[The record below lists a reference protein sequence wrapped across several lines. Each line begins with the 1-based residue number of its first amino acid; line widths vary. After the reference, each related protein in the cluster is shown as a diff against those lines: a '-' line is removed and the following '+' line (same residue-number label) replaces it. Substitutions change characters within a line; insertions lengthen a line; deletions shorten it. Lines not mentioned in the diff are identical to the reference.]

1 MIQIL
6 LALALNAEAATLY
19 VNGTAVDGLRSFE
32 FTNVSVSVDENG
44 DVFIVAPQYNV
55 AIGDEA
61 TAAKKSRKTRKDVI
75 KPPPATGDGTIPG
88 NRWWL
93 FSEDNDTTGHVVDV
107 SINGTVIKTF
117 RSGGKQI
124 IFDIGPYLNSGSN
137 QVNFSSRSSKLDGGA
152 MFLYVGTGSIDGGRV
167 SMNKPEIEY
176 KRNGSS
182 ERSDGSTLTLQV
194 D

>member
-19 VNGTAVDGLRSFE
+19 VNGTAVDGLRNFE

-55 AIGDEA
+55 AVGDEA
-61 TAAKKSRKTRKDVI
+61 TAKKSRKTRKDVI
-75 KPPPATGDGTIPG
+75 KPPPATGDGTVPG

-93 FSEDNDTTGHVVDV
+93 FSEDNQTEGHVVDV

-117 RSGGKQI
+117 RSAGTQI
-124 IFDIGPYLNSGSN
+124 IFDVGPYLNTGAN
-137 QVNFSSRSSKLDGGA
+137 QVSFSSRSSKLDGGA

-182 ERSDGSTLTLQV
+182 ERSDVSKFTLQV

>member
-32 FTNVSVSVDENG
+32 FTNVSVSVDDNG

-55 AIGDEA
+55 AVGDEA
-61 TAAKKSRKTRKDVI
+61 TVKKSRKSKKDVI
-75 KPPPATGDGTIPG
+75 KPPAASGDGTVPS

-93 FSEDNDTTGHVVDV
+93 FSEDNQTTGHVVDV
-107 SINGTVIKTF
+107 SVNGTVIKTF
-117 RSGGKQI
+117 LSGSTQI
-124 IFDIGPYLNSGSN
+124 IFDIGPYLNS
-137 QVNFSSRSSKLDGGA
+137 GGA

-182 ERSDGSTLTLQV
+182 ERSEASTLTLQV

>member
-19 VNGTAVDGLRSFE
+19 VNGTAVDGLRNFE

-55 AIGDEA
+55 AVGDEA
-61 TAAKKSRKTRKDVI
+61 TVKKSRKSKKDVI
-75 KPPPATGDGTIPG
+75 KPPPASGDGTVPS

-93 FSEDNDTTGHVVDV
+93 FSEDNQTTGHVVDV
-107 SINGTVIKTF
+107 SVNGTVIKTF
-117 RSGGKQI
+117 LSGGTQI

-137 QVNFSSRSSKLDGGA
+137 QVTFSSRSRKLDGGA

-182 ERSDGSTLTLQV
+182 ERSDASTLILQV

>member
-32 FTNVSVSVDENG
+32 FTNVSVSVDDNG

-55 AIGDEA
+55 AVGDEA
-61 TAAKKSRKTRKDVI
+61 TVKKSRKNKKDVI
-75 KPPPATGDGTIPG
+75 KPPAASGDGTVPS

-93 FSEDNDTTGHVVDV
+93 FSEDNQTTGHVVDV
-107 SINGTVIKTF
+107 SVNGTVIKTF
-117 RSGGKQI
+117 LSGSTQI

-137 QVNFSSRSSKLDGGA
+137 QVTFTSRSRKLDGGA

-182 ERSDGSTLTLQV
+182 ERSDASTLTLQV